1 MSPLTKTVIISLLA
15 LGVFGGAIATT
26 AVMRN
31 GDGQVQVDERQVLG
45 ATRPPPATPLPTTT
59 ATATARATERSPT
72 PTPELNRADCGQI
85 RGTPYTSAVERLW
98 FLANCLEPSQA
109 PLVQLRIDTSEPP
122 TPSPTNLAVSVGGLS
137 PSEAAALAVDWWTSN
152 AAPLGYSA
160 SAGSCSAG
168 LSGNQWA
175 VSCQA
180 ELDGCGRQKLC
191 GLTFT
196 ICLIDKPRTIWS
208 C

>member
-1 MSPLTKTVIISLLA
+1 MSPLPKTVIISLLA

-31 GDGQVQVDERQVLG
+31 GDGQVLVDERQVLG
-45 ATRPPPATPLPTTT
+45 ATNPPPATPLPTTT
-59 ATATARATERSPT
+59 ATATARATERSLT
-72 PTPELNRADCGQI
+72 PTPEPNRADCGQI

-98 FLANCLEPSQA
+98 FLANCLEPSRAPNQA
-109 PLVQLRIDTSEPP
+109 GASAGYTLTPP
-122 TPSPTNLAVSVGGLS
+122 PENPTAADGGLS
-137 PSEAAALAVDWWTSN
+137 PSEAAALAVDWWTSTS
-152 AAPLGYSA
+152 APLGYSA

-196 ICLIDKPRTIWS
+196 VCLIDKPRTIWS